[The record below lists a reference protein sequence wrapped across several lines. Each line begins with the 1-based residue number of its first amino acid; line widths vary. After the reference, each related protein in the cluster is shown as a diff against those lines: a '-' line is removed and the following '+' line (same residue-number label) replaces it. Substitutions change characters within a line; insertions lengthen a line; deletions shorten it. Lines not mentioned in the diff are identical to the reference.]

1 MRYRACGHTRSR
13 FLYCT
18 VIPRDHRHAAS
29 VWRFRHMKTVERT
42 TGYEGGTGRSSGFAF
57 LRRVLEHTFFAE
69 LIDVRT
75 VIGAP

>member
-1 MRYRACGHTRSR
+1 
-13 FLYCT
+13 
-18 VIPRDHRHAAS
+18 
-29 VWRFRHMKTVERT
+29 MKTVERT